1 MSVENRVNPGA
12 LLSGATT
19 QIFTRLNLQPRPV
32 CDIPF
37 WFMPSAILLED
48 LTKRYRDVSALNG
61 LNLAIA
67 EGSIFG
73 LVGPNGAGKTTAIK
87 ILMNIL
93 HASSGRA
100 QILDWDSRDLA
111 GRAFCSIGYVSENQ
125 KLPEWM
131 TVSYFLAY
139 VRNFYPTWDRDLE
152 RELVKRFDLP
162 TKRKLKKLSR
172 GMRMKVALASSLA
185 YRPRLLVMDEPFS
198 GLDPLVRDELIEC
211 IVQRAG
217 DATLLISSHDLGEME
232 SFATHI
238 GYLEAGLLRFSEEL
252 RSLTSRFRQV
262 ELALGAAPSLPGTL
276 PESWMHLDASSST
289 VRFIESQYD
298 QDRTGSDIVRIFGE
312 AARATYAPMSL
323 RSIFLSI
330 ARDARAA
337 GENRA

>member
-1 MSVENRVNPGA
+1 MS
-12 LLSGATT
+12 T
-19 QIFTRLNLQPRPV
+19 
-32 CDIPF
+32 
-37 WFMPSAILLED
+37 AILIEN
-48 LTKRYRDVSALNG
+48 LTKRFRDVSAVDG
-61 LNLAIA
+61 LNLSVP
-67 EGSIFG
+67 ENSIFG

-87 ILMNIL
+87 IIMNIL
-93 HASSGRA
+93 RATSGRA
-100 QILDWDSRDLA
+100 QVLSWDSTQLSGA
-111 GRAFCSIGYVSENQ
+111 AFESIGYVSENQ

-131 TVSYFLAY
+131 RVSEFLAY
-139 VRNFYPTWDRDLE
+139 ARNFYPTWDRDLE
-152 RELVKRFDLP
+152 KDLVERFDLP
-162 TKRKLKKLSR
+162 PKRQLKKLSR

-185 YRPRLLVMDEPFS
+185 YRPSLIVMDEPFS

-238 GYLEAGLLRFSEEL
+238 GYLEAGQLRFSEEL
-252 RSLTSRFRQV
+252 RSLASRFRQV

-298 QDRTGSDIVRIFGE
+298 RDRTESDIVQIFGE
-312 AARATYAPMSL
+312 AAHATYAPMSL
-323 RSIFLSI
+323 RSIFLAI

>member
-1 MSVENRVNPGA
+1 MSVENRVNPGT

-19 QIFTRLNLQPRPV
+19 QIFARLNLQPRPV

-100 QILDWDSRDLA
+100 QILYWDSCELA
-111 GRAFCSIGYVSENQ
+111 GSAFCSIGYVSENQ

-131 TVSYFLAY
+131 TVTYFLAY

-162 TKRKLKKLSR
+162 PKRKLKKLSR

-185 YRPRLLVMDEPFS
+185 YAPVFWSWTNLSAASIPW
-198 GLDPLVRDELIEC
+198 
-211 IVQRAG
+211 
-217 DATLLISSHDLGEME
+217 
-232 SFATHI
+232 FA
-238 GYLEAGLLRFSEEL
+238 
-252 RSLTSRFRQV
+252 
-262 ELALGAAPSLPGTL
+262 
-276 PESWMHLDASSST
+276 M
-289 VRFIESQYD
+289 
-298 QDRTGSDIVRIFGE
+298 
-312 AARATYAPMSL
+312 
-323 RSIFLSI
+323 
-330 ARDARAA
+330 
-337 GENRA
+337 N